1 MATQVEI
8 DPVAKGGVHLNQKAG
23 SHLQVAARLM
33 IDHSQG
39 QIPLLPLH
47 LLLVMKHRRNSEVLK
62 PFHHNSFLVTQQT
75 IM

>member
-8 DPVAKGGVHLNQKAG
+8 DLVAKGGVHLNQKAG
-23 SHLQVAARLM
+23 SRIPAATHLK
-33 IDHSQG
+33 IDHSQE

-47 LLLVMKHRRNSEVLK
+47 LLLVMKHRRSSEVPK
-62 PFHHNSFLVTQQT
+62 PFHRNSFLVTQQT